1 MRHAFVSAMIVAS
14 GCLALAASAQA
25 GTVAGAGPT
34 FPTVVTVGDTGV
46 PASIEVRNDNTP
58 PQNGTA
64 NTVCNAGDPLPCP
77 SGDPGI
83 TLIPS
88 CGQLGAFSVC
98 AAAGAD
104 PGVLQLPAT
113 AQGQVG
119 TACALVNFNV
129 TLIDAVF
136 GQLRFTPQPAGSN
149 VVLPNAG
156 TVCRIGFTFTVL
168 KVPNVDQDPATAGAQ
183 TVQIVDNTQRNG
195 AITAS
200 GRGTSAG
207 MTVLRAQPAIA
218 TTASPNVAIGAGSL
232 TDTAVVNGRMSPLPG
247 ATIDFRLFGP
257 GDTTCTGAPV
267 FQALGVPYPQAGG
280 PVTSPAFTPATAG
293 TYRWTASYSGDAN
306 NLPIAGLCNDANE
319 NVDVTKVTPTIAT
332 TASPNVA
339 IGAGQLTDTA
349 LVSGRV
355 NPVAGATID
364 FRLYGPNDATCAGAA
379 VFTALNVPYP
389 VAGGPVTSAAFTPA
403 TAGTYRWRATY
414 SGDVNN
420 ALVAGA
426 CNDANENVDVT
437 KVTPTI
443 ATTASPNVA
452 VGAGQLTDTAIVG
465 GRVNP
470 VAGATIDFLLY
481 GPNDATCA
489 GAPVFSAL
497 NVPYPVAGGPVTS
510 PAFTPTTAGTYRWR
524 ATYSGDANNT
534 LVAGA
539 CNDANENV
547 DVTKVTPT
555 IATTASAGL
564 ALGAGQLTDTAIV
577 SGRVNPVAGA
587 TIDFRLYGPND
598 ATCAGAPVFQSLN
611 VPYPV
616 AGGPVTSAAFT
627 PTTVGTYRWR
637 ATYSGDVNNTL
648 VAGAC
653 NDANENVDVTKAT
666 PTIATTAS
674 PNMAVG
680 AGTLTDTAI
689 VSGRVNPLAGATI
702 DFRLYGPNDATCA
715 GAPVFQSLNVPYP
728 VAGGPVTSAPFTP
741 ATVGAYRWR
750 ATYSGDA
757 NNALV
762 AGACNDANENVD
774 VRLAA
779 PTIATT
785 ASADIAIGGGQ
796 LTDTATVSGRSTP
809 LAGATIDF
817 RLYGPDDA
825 TCAGTPVFQSLN
837 VPYPVAGGPVTSA
850 AFTPASVGTYRWR
863 ATYSG
868 DANNLMVAGACN
880 DANENAVVRKAT
892 PTITT
897 TASPNIQLG
906 AGTLTDHAT
915 VGGRIDAQ
923 PGATITFRLY
933 GPGDA
938 TCTGTPVFAPA
949 AVDYPVA
956 GGSVTSAAFT
966 PTQGGT
972 YHWVATYSGD
982 ANNALVTGACNDAN
996 ETTTVTTTPPP
1007 PPPPPSA
1014 TNVTC
1019 TPPPGPAPA
1028 GGELCVR
1035 GTVQI
1040 SGRTGCQGSP
1050 FRVTVSGHQVVRVVF
1065 TLDGRRVRV
1074 LTKPNSGTRYVLPV
1088 NPRKMKT
1095 GVHRVIARITFTKSS
1110 GTRARTLRV
1119 VFSRCVRRA
1128 ASPSFTG

>member
-1 MRHAFVSAMIVAS
+1 
-14 GCLALAASAQA
+14 
-25 GTVAGAGPT
+25 
-34 FPTVVTVGDTGV
+34 
-46 PASIEVRNDNTP
+46 
-58 PQNGTA
+58 
-64 NTVCNAGDPLPCP
+64 
-77 SGDPGI
+77 
-83 TLIPS
+83 
-88 CGQLGAFSVC
+88 
-98 AAAGAD
+98 
-104 PGVLQLPAT
+104 
-113 AQGQVG
+113 
-119 TACALVNFNV
+119 
-129 TLIDAVF
+129 
-136 GQLRFTPQPAGSN
+136 
-149 VVLPNAG
+149 
-156 TVCRIGFTFTVL
+156 
-168 KVPNVDQDPATAGAQ
+168 
-183 TVQIVDNTQRNG
+183 
-195 AITAS
+195 
-200 GRGTSAG
+200 
-207 MTVLRAQPAIA
+207 
-218 TTASPNVAIGAGSL
+218 
-232 TDTAVVNGRMSPLPG
+232 
-247 ATIDFRLFGP
+247 
-257 GDTTCTGAPV
+257 
-267 FQALGVPYPQAGG
+267 
-280 PVTSPAFTPATAG
+280 
-293 TYRWTASYSGDAN
+293 
-306 NLPIAGLCNDANE
+306 
-319 NVDVTKVTPTIAT
+319 
-332 TASPNVA
+332 
-339 IGAGQLTDTA
+339 
-349 LVSGRV
+349 
-355 NPVAGATID
+355 
-364 FRLYGPNDATCAGAA
+364 
-379 VFTALNVPYP
+379 
-389 VAGGPVTSAAFTPA
+389 
-403 TAGTYRWRATY
+403 
-414 SGDVNN
+414 
-420 ALVAGA
+420 
-426 CNDANENVDVT
+426 
-437 KVTPTI
+437 
-443 ATTASPNVA
+443 
-452 VGAGQLTDTAIVG
+452 
-465 GRVNP
+465 
-470 VAGATIDFLLY
+470 
-481 GPNDATCA
+481 
-489 GAPVFSAL
+489 
-497 NVPYPVAGGPVTS
+497 
-510 PAFTPTTAGTYRWR
+510 
-524 ATYSGDANNT
+524 
-534 LVAGA
+534 
-539 CNDANENV
+539 
-547 DVTKVTPT
+547 
-555 IATTASAGL
+555 
-564 ALGAGQLTDTAIV
+564 
-577 SGRVNPVAGA
+577 
-587 TIDFRLYGPND
+587 
-598 ATCAGAPVFQSLN
+598 
-611 VPYPV
+611 
-616 AGGPVTSAAFT
+616 
-627 PTTVGTYRWR
+627 
-637 ATYSGDVNNTL
+637 
-648 VAGAC
+648 
-653 NDANENVDVTKAT
+653 
-666 PTIATTAS
+666 TAS

-741 ATVGAYRWR
+741 ATVGTYRWR

-837 VPYPVAGGPVTSA
+837 VAYPVAGGPVTSA